1 MEVKENEEKSGESSL
16 WGVELTL
23 RGGMGRTAKPS
34 EIIGAI
40 LGLEGETLVQCKV
53 IKLE

>member
-1 MEVKENEEKSGESSL
+1 MEVKEGGEDSGETPP
-16 WGVELTL
+16 WGIELVL
-23 RGGMGRTAKPS
+23 RNGMGRTAKPT

-40 LGLEGETLVQCKV
+40 LGLKEEILAQCKI